1 MNSTYFFV
9 TSDHGWNLGQHRLPG
24 GKHNVYDHS
33 VRIPMVIRG
42 PGIKPMSTFEHAGA
56 CETAPFSAPQLP
68 CDEIEQFI
76 CQDRLGTNIAKLT
89 LMNSYT
95 NSFECR
101 RGADSPRPCWR
112 G

>member
-56 CETAPFSAPQLP
+56 
-68 CDEIEQFI
+68 
-76 CQDRLGTNIAKLT
+76 
-89 LMNSYT
+89 
-95 NSFECR
+95 FECFFPMFVPSLSWYNDR
-101 RGADSPRPCWR
+101 FYI
-112 G
+112 